1 MRRTVRH
8 KTLDIEQQTYRKTSD
23 VIHQTWKHQKSD
35 IGHQKYDIGYRTSD
49 IRHQPVS
56 DIRHESY
63 RKTSAIGLK
72 TLDIGQQ
79 TYSKTS
85 DVIHQTWKHQKSD
98 IGHQKY
104 DIGYRTS
111 DIRHQPVSD
120 IRHES
125 YSKTS
130 AIGHKT
136 LEIGYQTS
144 DIRHTVRHQT
154 SLMYHGWCLTA
165 CLNSDDW
172 FLMMDVWWMTS
183 DVRCLMSDVRWLT
196 SYCMSDVWCPM
207 SECWCPMSNIWSP
220 MSWHK
225 YTAKRGYIEII
236 CHKAYENFNKDN
248 PFLHITCRK
257 CLD

>member
-35 IGHQKYDIGYRTSD
+35 IGHQKYDIGHRTSD

-56 DIRHESY
+56 DIRY
-63 RKTSAIGLK
+63 
-72 TLDIGQQ
+72 
-79 TYSKTS
+79 
-85 DVIHQTWKHQKSD
+85 
-98 IGHQKY
+98 
-104 DIGYRTS
+104 
-111 DIRHQPVSD
+111 
-120 IRHES
+120 ES

-154 SLMYHGWCLTA
+154 SLMYHGWCLTV
-165 CLNSDDW
+165 CLNSDVW
-172 FLMMDVWWMTS
+172 FLMMDVWCMTS
-183 DVRCLMSDVRWLT
+183 DVWCLMSDVRWLT

-248 PFLHITCRK
+248 LFLHITCRK

>member
-23 VIHQTWKHQKSD
+23 VIHQTRKHQKSD
-35 IGHQKYDIGYRTSD
+35 IGHQKYDIGHRTSD
-49 IRHQPVS
+49 VRHQPVL

-63 RKTSAIGLK
+63 SKTSAIGLK

-104 DIGYRTS
+104 DIGHRKS

-154 SLMYHGWCLTA
+154 SLMYHG
-165 CLNSDDW
+165 
-172 FLMMDVWWMTS
+172 
-183 DVRCLMSDVRWLT
+183 
-196 SYCMSDVWCPM
+196 
-207 SECWCPMSNIWSP
+207 
-220 MSWHK
+220 
-225 YTAKRGYIEII
+225 
-236 CHKAYENFNKDN
+236 
-248 PFLHITCRK
+248 
-257 CLD
+257 